1 MTTQFIIDILAHI
14 NTRGHQPMKQRNTNR
29 KELELLANN
38 LYTQLTKLHQDNLPD
53 NWVQTL
59 QEFNSF
65 MHKKQSVGKPKVITR
80 QRASHAVKS
89 FPESAIKDLLIHW
102 LSNLDFAYYSK
113 LGYDPLNPST
123 LVLCQEFYR
132 YNKLGE
138 PLFGDLCIVS
148 SIQFVGA
155 VNDLEQ
161 IKEQEQ
167 LARELHN
174 HE

>member
-1 MTTQFIIDILAHI
+1 
-14 NTRGHQPMKQRNTNR
+14 MKARNTNK
-29 KELELLANN
+29 KEIELLANN
-38 LYTQLTKLHQDNLPD
+38 LYTQLTKLNQDNLPN
-53 NWVQTL
+53 NWIQTL

-80 QRASHAVKS
+80 QRASQVVKR
-89 FPESAIKDLLIHW
+89 FPENFIKDLLIHW
-102 LSNLDFAYYSK
+102 LSNLDLAYYNN
-113 LGYDPLNPST
+113 LGYDPLNPSS

-148 SIQFVGA
+148 AIQFVGA

-167 LARELHN
+167 LIRELRN